1 MSQLWTDIIDPAT
14 LTGYARESLAAYE
27 ARKGTLARW
36 LPNREVSDIIVRF
49 EKGQTG
55 LHEIAE
61 FRAYDAEP
69 EIGRRE
75 GPKRVTLELPALG
88 QNIPVSEYEQLRARG
103 VTPTEAQALASILAT
118 TRVVVRAVSDALE
131 RMRGVVLTTG
141 KATID
146 QDNFQSD
153 DDFGRPAGHTLT
165 AGSLWS
171 SSSVSR
177 IEFLEEI
184 CDVYETTTGEQ
195 PGAMVFGR
203 RVMRALAS
211 GDEFQTQLLN
221 GGARNAT
228 QQQVEDTLS
237 AAGLPPMYRYDR
249 NVSVAGTTTRVLP
262 DDTILLLPEPVDPN
276 DEQGTEL
283 GATFWGRTLTSMA
296 DDWEIEPDEQPGVV
310 AGVYRNPKP
319 PMGIEVISDAIGL
332 PVLANAELSLAAKVL

>member
-14 LTGYARESLAAYE
+14 LTGYARESLAEYE

-36 LPNREVSDIIVRF
+36 LPNREVPDVVVRF
-49 EKGQTG
+49 MKGQTG
-55 LHEIAE
+55 LHEVAK
-61 FRAYDAEP
+61 FRAYDAPP

-88 QNIPVSEYEQLRARG
+88 QDIPVSEYEQLRARG
-103 VTPTEAQALASILAT
+103 VNPTDAQALQSILGT
-118 TRVVVRAVSDALE
+118 TRIVVRAVSDAIE
-131 RMRGVVLTTG
+131 RMRGIVLMTG
-141 KATID
+141 KATIA

-153 DDFGRPAGHTLT
+153 DDFGRPAAHTVT

-171 SSSVSR
+171 SPSVDR
-177 IEFLEEI
+177 LDFLEEI
-184 CDVYETTTGEQ
+184 NDLYEQSTGETA
-195 PGAMVFGR
+195 GAMVFGR

-211 GDEFQTQLLN
+211 GEQFQTQLLN

-237 AAGLPPMYRYDR
+237 AAGLPPMFSYDR
-249 NVSVAGTTTRVLP
+249 KVSVNGTTTRVLD
-262 DDTILLLPEPVDPN
+262 DDTILLLPAPVDPN
-276 DEQGTEL
+276 DEEGTEL
-283 GATFWGRTLTSMA
+283 GATFWGRTLTSTA
-296 DDWEIEPDEQPGVV
+296 GDWEIEADEQPGIV